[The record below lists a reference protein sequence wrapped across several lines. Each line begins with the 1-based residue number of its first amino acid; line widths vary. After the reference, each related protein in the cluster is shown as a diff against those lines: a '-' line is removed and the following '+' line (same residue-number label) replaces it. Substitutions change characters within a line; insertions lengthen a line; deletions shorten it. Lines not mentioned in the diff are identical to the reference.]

1 MQKISFI
8 LIFLFCTYSA
18 FAQNNITGVVTDA
31 QSGETLPGVN
41 VHIKGTTNGT
51 ITDISGKYTISA
63 AGSDVLVFSFVG
75 YQSQEVTVGDQ
86 KTINIS
92 LQEESLGLNEVV
104 VVGYGT
110 QKKSDLTGAIASVD
124 MKEMQTRQV
133 STIDQALQGQIAG
146 VDVTANTGTPGGGTM
161 IRIRGI
167 GTLNDANP
175 LFVVDGMM
183 VDNIDFLNTND
194 IESMQVLKDASA
206 TAIYGSRGAN
216 GVVIITTKNGSKNQE
231 AQISF
236 NAYYGVQNFWRR
248 APICNSEQWAILN
261 NEAQIAAGKPIHPG
275 LEDPTNLNYTDW
287 FKEISNENAPIESYD
302 LSVSGGN
309 EKNTYYVSGS
319 YLSQEGIVDKSDF
332 MRGSFRANGTHHP
345 KKWLTIGENITLV
358 KTDQNQVLEG
368 DEWNNILI
376 SAMNMDP
383 VSPVYNDDGS
393 FAEGI
398 YNDINNP
405 VAKLFYTNDKY
416 TNYQTLANV
425 YADIKFLKNFT
436 LRTNYN
442 MEYTFGISDYYEPKY
457 FVSPVFQNPQ
467 SIIGKYHDNNFTSQ
481 WSNTLTYKKTFNE
494 AHNITVL
501 VGEETYSFRSEWD
514 GITANNV
521 PTDDPDVRYI
531 DNATGATA
539 AVTYGSAFEVKQM
552 SYLARVNYDYKG
564 KYLFTGNFRADA
576 SSKFSKKNQW
586 GYFPSF
592 SAGWRITEEDF
603 LKDVDWLYNLK
614 LRAGWGQIGNQGSV
628 PAYQNVTTA
637 TTGMNYTWSHG
648 AGGNNAFF
656 VPGSAFTSSGNDE
669 IKWETSTTANIGLD
683 FGFFGGKFN
692 GTIDYFNKVT
702 SDMLL
707 QVPVPGQSGL
717 QEAPWQN
724 AGEMKN
730 SGIELSLNYSN
741 RDHAFKYSF
750 GVIMSHI
757 KNEVTSLGNGNEF
770 IDGAPFRG
778 NANLTRT
785 VVGKPIAQFYM
796 YKAVGLFQNWDEVN
810 SQTAQPGAAPGDVKY
825 ATTKNDDG
833 SEELA
838 YFFVGS
844 PLPDFTYSFNTNFEY
859 KGFDLTMNFQGVSG
873 NKIFNAAAWYNRS
886 SSAYWNL
893 NVDMLNRWTGE
904 GSTNDPRHPRMNA
917 TDVNNSLMSDR
928 FIEDGSYL
936 RFKTLQLGYTFPIQ
950 KYINKLRVY
959 FNAQNLYT
967 FTKYSGL
974 DPEIGTGYTG
984 GLDIGVD
991 RANYPQA
998 RLMSFGVNLIF

>member
-8 LIFLFCTYSA
+8 LIFLFCSYSV

-31 QSGETLPGVN
+31 GTGETLPGVN
-41 VHIKGTTNGT
+41 VHIKGTTSGT
-51 ITDISGKYTISA
+51 ITDLNGKYSISA
-63 AGSDVLVFSFVG
+63 NNGDILVFSFVG
-75 YQSQEVTVGDQ
+75 YQNQEVNITNQ
-86 KTINIS
+86 KVINVS
-92 LQEESLGLNEVV
+92 LHEESLGLNEVV

-110 QKKSDLTGAIASVD
+110 QKKSDLTGAISTVD

-133 STIDQALQGQIAG
+133 STIDQALSGQVAG
-146 VDVTANTGTPGGGTM
+146 VDVTTNSGTPGGGVM

-216 GVVIITTKNGSKNQE
+216 GVVIITTKNGSKNQQ
-231 AQISF
+231 AKISF
-236 NAYYGVQNFWRR
+236 NAYYGAQNFWRR

-261 NEAQIAAGKPIHPG
+261 NEAQLAANKPIHDG
-275 LEDPTNLNYTDW
+275 LEDPASLPYTDW
-287 FKEISNENAPIESYD
+287 FNEISNENAPIQSYD

-309 EKNTYYVSGS
+309 EQNTYYISGS
-319 YLSQEGIVDKSDF
+319 YLDQEGIVDKSDF
-332 MRGSFRANGTHHP
+332 MRGSLRANGTHHP

-358 KTDQNQVLEG
+358 KTKQNQVLEG

-383 VSPVYNDDGS
+383 VSPVYNEDGS

-398 YNDINNP
+398 YNDISNP
-405 VAKLFYTNDKY
+405 VARLHYTNDTY

-425 YADIKFLKNFT
+425 YAEIKFLKNFT
-436 LRTNYN
+436 LKSSYN
-442 MEYTFGISDYYEPKY
+442 LEYTFGTDDYYYPEF

-467 SIIGKYHDNNFTSQ
+467 STIGKYHDNNFTNQ
-481 WSNTLTYKKTFNE
+481 WSNTLTYKKSFNQT
-494 AHNITVL
+494 HNLTVL
-501 VGEETYSFRSEWD
+501 VGEETYKQRSEWD

-521 PTDDPDVRYI
+521 PTDDPNVRYI
-531 DNATGATA
+531 DNATGATS
-539 AVTYGSAFEVKQM
+539 AVTYGSAYEVKQV

-592 SAGWRITEEDF
+592 SAGWRLTEENF
-603 LKDVDWLYNLK
+603 LKDIDWLYNLK

-628 PAYQNVTTA
+628 PAYQNVTIA
-637 TTGMNYTWSHG
+637 SPGMNYTWSKNETGGG
-648 AGGNNAFF
+648 AYF

-669 IKWETSTTANIGLD
+669 IKWETSTTTNIGLD
-683 FGFFGGKFN
+683 FGFFDGKFS
-692 GTIDYFNKVT
+692 GTFEYFNKIT

-717 QEAPWQN
+717 EEAPWQN

-741 RDHAFKYSF
+741 RSHAFKYSF

-796 YKAVGLFQNWDEVN
+796 YKAVGLFQNWDEIN
-810 SQTAQPGAAPGDVKY
+810 SQTAQTGVEPGDIKY
-825 ATTKNDDG
+825 ATVTNKDG
-833 SEELA
+833 EEELA

-844 PLPDFTYSFNTNFEY
+844 PLPDFTYSFNMNFEY
-859 KGFDLTMNFQGVSG
+859 KGFDLITSFQGVSG

-893 NVDMLNRWTGE
+893 DVDMLNRWTGE
-904 GSTNDPRHPRMNA
+904 GSTNDPHHPRMNA

-928 FIEDGSYL
+928 FLEDGSYL
-936 RFKTLQLGYTFPIQ
+936 RFKTLQIGYTFPVK
-950 KYINKLRVY
+950 KYVDKFRIY

>member
-8 LIFLFCTYSA
+8 LIFLFCTFSA

-51 ITDISGKYTISA
+51 ITDINGKYSINA
-63 AGSDVLVFSFVG
+63 AADDVLVFSFVG
-75 YQSQEVTVGDQ
+75 YQSQEVTVGNQ

-92 LQEESLGLNEVV
+92 LKEESLGLNEVV

-110 QKKSDLTGAIASVD
+110 QKKSDLTGAISTVD
-124 MKEMQTRQV
+124 MEEMQTRQV
-133 STIDQALQGQIAG
+133 STIDQALQGQVAG
-146 VDVTANTGTPGGGTM
+146 VDVTTNSGTPGGGVM
-161 IRIRGI
+161 VRIRGI

-183 VDNIDFLNTND
+183 VGDIDFLNTND

-216 GVVIITTKNGSKNQE
+216 GVVIITTKNGSKNEQ
-231 AQISF
+231 AKISF

-261 NEAQIAAGKPIHPG
+261 NEAQRAAGKPIHPG
-275 LEDPTNLNYTDW
+275 LENPASLPYTDW
-287 FKEISNENAPIESYD
+287 FDEISNTNAPIQSYD

-309 EKNTYYVSGS
+309 EKNTYYLSGS
-319 YLSQEGIVDKSDF
+319 YLDQEGIVDKSDF
-332 MRGSFRANGTHHP
+332 SRASLRANGSHQP
-345 KKWLTIGENITLV
+345 KKWLTIGENITLT
-358 KTDQNQVLEG
+358 KTSQNEILEG

-383 VSPVYNDDGS
+383 VSPVYNEDGS
-393 FAEGI
+393 FAEGK

-405 VAKLFYTNDKY
+405 VARLHYTNDTY
-416 TNYQTLANV
+416 TSYRTLANV
-425 YADIKFLKNFT
+425 YADIKFLKDFT
-436 LRTNYN
+436 FRTNYN
-442 MEYTFGISDYYEPKY
+442 MEYTFGTSDYYYPKFY
-457 FVSPVFQNPQ
+457 VSPVFQNPQ
-467 SIIGKYHDNNFTSQ
+467 SSIGKYHDNLFISQ
-481 WSNTLTYKKTFNE
+481 WSNTLTYKKSINDT
-494 AHNITVL
+494 HNFTVL
-501 VGEETYSFRSEWD
+501 VGEETYSLRAEWD
-514 GITANNV
+514 GITALNV
-521 PTDDPDVRYI
+521 PTDDPNVRYI
-531 DNATGATA
+531 DNATGNTS
-539 AVTYGSAFEVKQM
+539 AVTYGSANEEKQM

-592 SAGWRITEEDF
+592 SAGWRLTEETF
-603 LKDVDWLYNLK
+603 LQDIDWLYNLK

-628 PAYQNVTTA
+628 PSYMNVTTA
-637 TTGMNYTWSHG
+637 TTGMNYTW
-648 AGGNNAFF
+648 GGKFI
-656 VPGSAFTSSGNDE
+656 PGSAFTSSGNDD
-669 IKWETSTTANIGLD
+669 IKWETSTTTNIGLD
-683 FGFFGGKFN
+683 FGFFSGKLSGSFE
-692 GTIDYFNKVT
+692 YFNKVT

-707 QVPVPGQSGL
+707 QVPVPGQTGL

-757 KNEVTSLGNGNEF
+757 NNEVTSLGEGNES
-770 IDGAPFRG
+770 IDGGSFRG
-778 NANLTRT
+778 NAYLTRT
-785 VVGKPIAQFYM
+785 VVGRPIAQFYM
-796 YKAVGLFQNWDEVN
+796 YKTDGIFQDWDEVN
-810 SQTAQPGAAPGDVKY
+810 ASKQPNVAPGDIRYV
-825 ATTKNDDG
+825 DEDG
-833 SEELA
+833 DGNPDF
-838 YFFVGS
+838 FFVGS
-844 PLPDFTYSFNTNFEY
+844 PLPNLTYSFNTNFEY

-873 NKIFNAAAWYNRS
+873 NDVFNAAAWYNRS

-893 NVDMLNRWTGE
+893 NVDMLNRWTGK
-904 GSTNDPRHPRMNA
+904 GSTNDAHYPRMNA
-917 TDVNNSLMSDR
+917 MDVNNALMSDR
-928 FIEDGSYL
+928 FLENGSYL
-936 RFKTLQLGYTFPIQ
+936 RFKTLQIGYTVPVKKHID
-950 KYINKLRVY
+950 KLRVY

-984 GLDIGVD
+984 GLDIGID
-991 RANYPQA
+991 RASYPQA